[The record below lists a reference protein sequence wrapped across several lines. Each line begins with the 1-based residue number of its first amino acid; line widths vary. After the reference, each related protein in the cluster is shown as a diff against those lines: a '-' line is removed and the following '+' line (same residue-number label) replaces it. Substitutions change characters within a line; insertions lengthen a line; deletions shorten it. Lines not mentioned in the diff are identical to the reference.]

1 MNIRMALLERAAAA
15 GLPAGPL
22 RTLLGAAAL
31 DEPPAGLAARTARGL
46 AVAAGALAG
55 FALVLWIA
63 ANWATF
69 GRTGRFAL
77 LQAAVLVPGVA
88 AWAWPQARSALALLA
103 FLATG
108 ALWAFFGQTYQTG
121 ADAWQLFAL
130 WAGLGLPL
138 ALGVRSDVVWMP
150 WVVVAVTAVVLWM
163 EASGLSGWRGLRAGG
178 LPLTLAAWCALIGLV
193 LALGPLGRRVTG
205 AGAWAMRTAVVLT
218 AVVISLRGL
227 MALFESD
234 GDPLYFCALA
244 LFAAAAVVLSRR
256 AFFDL
261 FALSAV
267 ALALDALLVAG
278 FARVLLDGSGARDSA
293 GIWLL
298 LGLLAAGVL
307 AASVQAVM
315 HVARKVAARD
325 EGGVA

>member
-15 GLPAGPL
+15 GLPAGQL
-22 RTLLGAAAL
+22 GTLLEATAL
-31 DEPPAGLAARTARGL
+31 DAPPAGLAARTARGL

-77 LQAAVLVPGVA
+77 LQAAVLVPGLA
-88 AWAWPQARSALALLA
+88 AWAWPAARSALGLLA

-138 ALGVRSDVVWMP
+138 ALGVRSDVVWTP

-163 EASGLSGWRGLRAGG
+163 EALGLGGWRGLRAEAF
-178 LPLTLAAWCALIGLV
+178 PITLAAWCALVGLV
-193 LALGPLGRRVTG
+193 LALGPLGARVTG
-205 AGAWAMRTAVVLT
+205 AGPWSMRTAVVLV
-218 AVVISLRGL
+218 AVVIGLRGL
-227 MALFESD
+227 MALFGSD

-244 LFAAAAVVLSRR
+244 LLAAAAGVLSRR

-278 FARVLLDGSGARDSA
+278 FARVLLDGRGGRDSA
-293 GIWLL
+293 VLWLL

-307 AASVQAVM
+307 AASVRAVM
-315 HVARKVAARD
+315 HVARMVAARHD
-325 EGGVA
+325 GGAA